1 MEMGTKIDVDKLID
15 VLTEVKSMHENV
27 LQDFY
32 QDEDSE
38 YAYSD
43 LILYERDLVLV
54 EDRTKVYKIAEVKG
68 KKSPLDLLTKYKIER
83 VI

>member
-1 MEMGTKIDVDKLID
+1 MGTKIDVDKLID
-15 VLTEVKSMHENV
+15 VLKEVKSMHENV

-54 EDRTKVYKIAEVKG
+54 EDRTKVYKIEEAKG
-68 KKSPLDLLTKYKIER
+68 KKVPQDLLAKYKIER